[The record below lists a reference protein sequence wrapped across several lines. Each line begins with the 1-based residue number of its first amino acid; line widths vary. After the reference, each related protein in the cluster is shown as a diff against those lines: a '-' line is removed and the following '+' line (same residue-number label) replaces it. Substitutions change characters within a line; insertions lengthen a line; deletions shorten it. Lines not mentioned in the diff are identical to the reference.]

1 MKTDKTPWLDDKL
14 EREISADFLSKYLCS
29 RYDNRKSG
37 HGDETIVL
45 ALNSEWGFG
54 KTYFLRNW
62 KLDLEYLDYPVVYFD
77 AWENDYTGDPLVGF
91 IAEVDKAL
99 RPRFKNIPVAT
110 RLLTNTIN
118 SAKKIIRPATGVLV
132 DIVAKKLTSYSTEQ
146 LKEIF
151 SEPQQDSIENP
162 NATTEDEIA
171 KDVSTLLSTCASAAL
186 KEHTD
191 KQVAIQTFKKNLSA
205 LVRHLERVSSVRLPI
220 FIFVDELDRC
230 RPTYAIELLENIKHL
245 FGVEGVYFVVATNIG
260 QLSHSV
266 SALYGEKFNAEQ
278 YLKRFFDQEYL
289 LPSPK
294 NEKFASHLFSLLGLE
309 NESRF
314 FTGLNSKLYPAK
326 QPEALFSIYAT
337 SFNLSLRDQQQIAA
351 ALKAIVLVSSFKTL
365 HLNYLLFLLIV
376 RHRSHE
382 AFSAIVNEL
391 ATTPDH
397 VKFISIAKPLLVQD
411 LGVSSLVPVKKGDPF
426 AGQTAR
432 RVPLVDIAWMYHYH
446 AMRDLKEIR
455 EMDIYGSDFPTSMLA
470 KLTADEMPSSYFS
483 NQAYPSTLRDYPS
496 MVSQAGQLVSS

>member
-1 MKTDKTPWLDDKL
+1 MKTDKTPWLDAKL

-29 RYDNRKSG
+29 RYDNRKRS

-62 KLDLEYLDYPVVYFD
+62 KLDLEYLDYPVVNYD

-99 RPRFKNIPVAT
+99 RPRIKNIPVAT

-151 SEPQQDSIENP
+151 SEPQQDSIAN
-162 NATTEDEIA
+162 
-171 KDVSTLLSTCASAAL
+171 
-186 KEHTD
+186 
-191 KQVAIQTFKKNLSA
+191 QTFKKNLSA

-220 FIFVDELDRC
+220 FIYVDELDRC

-455 EMDIYGSDFPTSMLA
+455 EMDIYGADFPTSMLA

-483 NQAYPSTLRDYPS
+483 NQAYPSTLRVFFS
-496 MVSQAGQLVSS
+496 LAVFFFFLLLLLFCCVL